1 MLHNL
6 SSGEIIFQSV
16 NGQSIKLPLART
28 RDKISYYETKHLN
41 SVTNLW
47 SILNKKGGGGSS
59 SASTPRS
66 MIGYS
71 ILLAHALRPRTFHSS
86 AAFPGVTTKHP
97 GCLWM
102 EIDGVFR
109 RIAVLLKRIS
119 LSPVMLRCTGCRL
132 RSNTVNAPIEL
143 SSNFFPFPPILTKT
157 DSRRL
162 HSVVRWRHVM
172 STTHGLMRKT

>member
-1 MLHNL
+1 MWLHSLKVAQLLRSAACLHTN
-6 SSGEIIFQSV
+6 QSRSYLNHLV
-16 NGQSIKLPLART
+16 RNQTPPFCYKLV
-28 RDKISYYETKHLN
+28 KHPQQQ
-41 SVTNLW
+41 
-47 SILNKKGGGGSS
+47 GGSS

-66 MIGYS
+66 MICYS

-86 AAFPGVTTKHP
+86 ATFPGVTTKHP

-132 RSNTVNAPIEL
+132 PSNTLNAPIEL
-143 SSNFFPFPPILTKT
+143 SSNFFPYPLILTKT

-162 HSVVRWRHVM
+162 HSVVR
-172 STTHGLMRKT
+172 

>member
-1 MLHNL
+1 MVLRNQTL
-6 SSGEIIFQSV
+6 PFCY
-16 NGQSIKLPLART
+16 KLV
-28 RDKISYYETKHLN
+28 KHPRQP
-41 SVTNLW
+41 
-47 SILNKKGGGGSS
+47 

-66 MIGYS
+66 TMCYS

-86 AAFPGVTTKHP
+86 ATFPGVTTKRP

-119 LSPVMLRCTGCRL
+119 LSPAMLRCAGCRL
-132 RSNTVNAPIEL
+132 PSNPLNAPIEL
-143 SSNFFPFPPILTKT
+143 SSNFFHSSLILTKT

-172 STTHGLMRKT
+172 PTIHGLMRKT